1 MTKLQPAFYQQT
13 DVAAIARQ
21 LLGKIL
27 VTQTAGVRTAGIIV
41 ETEAYAG
48 ITDRASHAWNN
59 RRTKRTEIIY
69 APGGVAYI
77 YLCYGIHYLFNV
89 ITNARDVPHAVLVR
103 ALEPLEGIEA
113 MKSRYGSKAP
123 PKFTAG
129 PGSLCKAMGINAAQ
143 NGESLSG
150 DKIWIEAAAE
160 IADENILT
168 GTRVGVQYA
177 EEDDYLPYRFSIK
190 NNPWVSKGKGL

>member
-1 MTKLQPAFYQQT
+1 MIKLESSFYKQT
-13 DVAAIARQ
+13 HVAPIARQ

-27 VTQTAGVRTAGIIV
+27 VTQTGGVRTAGIIV

-103 ALEPLEGIEA
+103 ALEPLEGIEV

-129 PGSLCKAMGINAAQ
+129 PGSLCWAMGINAAQ

-160 IADENILT
+160 IADEDILT

-177 EEDDYLPYRFSIK
+177 GEDAYLPYRFSIK

>member
-1 MTKLQPAFYQQT
+1 MIKLESSFYQQT

-27 VTQTAGVRTAGIIV
+27 VTQTGGVRTAGIIV

-103 ALEPLEGIEA
+103 ALEPLEGIEV

-129 PGSLCKAMGINAAQ
+129 PGSLCWAMGINAAQ

-160 IADENILT
+160 IADEDILT

-177 EEDDYLPYRFSIK
+177 GEDAYLPYRFSIK